1 MAGDDRWR
9 YSDRDRGGEDR
20 YPFESSRRYERD
32 DREGTRWR
40 EADETF
46 GRASHDYP
54 AGSFGRGSGRSQR
67 NARPYGDPYGRDAER
82 PRPRDDDGPNSGP
95 TDWESCDERQSST
108 EMAFGP
114 SRGSDQRDY
123 RPGDFARR
131 YDRDHRGLLQRAG
144 DEVASWLGGDDHARH
159 RDPQAGQGYGEHRGR
174 GPKSYQRSD
183 DRIREDVNDRLT
195 DDPRLD
201 ASEIE
206 VTVAAREVT
215 LSGTVHTR
223 QDKRRAED
231 IVDTVSGVTHVQN
244 NLRVQNAGGAWSEH
258 QQAHGGSAADG
269 PIGAVRST
277 IAEPGPDPGEPVR
290 GRGRRKVR

>member
-1 MAGDDRWR
+1 
-9 YSDRDRGGEDR
+9 
-20 YPFESSRRYERD
+20 
-32 DREGTRWR
+32 
-40 EADETF
+40 
-46 GRASHDYP
+46 
-54 AGSFGRGSGRSQR
+54 
-67 NARPYGDPYGRDAER
+67 
-82 PRPRDDDGPNSGP
+82 
-95 TDWESCDERQSST
+95 
-108 EMAFGP
+108 
-114 SRGSDQRDY
+114 
-123 RPGDFARR
+123 
-131 YDRDHRGLLQRAG
+131 
-144 DEVASWLGGDDHARH
+144 
-159 RDPQAGQGYGEHRGR
+159 
-174 GPKSYQRSD
+174 
-183 DRIREDVNDRLT
+183 VNDRLT

-258 QQAHGGSAADG
+258 QQALGEGVPDG

-277 IAEPGPDPGEPVR
+277 IAEPAPDPDPGEPVR

>member
-9 YSDRDRGGEDR
+9 YSDRHRGGVDR

-54 AGSFGRGSGRSQR
+54 AGSFGRGSDRSEQ
-67 NARPYGDPYGRDAER
+67 NARLYGGPYPRDAER
-82 PRPRDDDGPNSGP
+82 PHPEVEEGYAADRADSGYGAGR
-95 TDWESCDERQSST
+95 RQSST
-108 EMAFGP
+108 DMAFGP
-114 SRGSDQRDY
+114 SGGSERDY
-123 RPGDFARR
+123 RPGDFGRH
-131 YDRDHRGLLQRAG
+131 YDRDHRGVLERAG
-144 DEVASWLGGDDHARH
+144 DEVASWLGGDEH
-159 RDPQAGQGYGEHRGR
+159 RRPPHAGQGYGEHRGR
-174 GPKSYQRSD
+174 GPKTYQRSD

-244 NLRVQNAGGAWSEH
+244 NLRVQNAGGGWSEH
-258 QQAHGGSAADG
+258 QQAHAGHISDS
-269 PIGAVRST
+269 PTGAVRGT
-277 IAEPGPDPGEPVR
+277 IADPAPDAGEPVR
-290 GRGRRKVR
+290 RQGRRKVR